1 MSDDVMSKQELL
13 QAFAGAY
20 ERVIT
25 IAAQLERQGSGSPH
39 DVWGAREALAHLAGW
54 EVMANVRIPHV
65 IAGMAPIEFEDEA
78 REQVM
83 NDAINAAFVAL
94 AGERSAAMLGE
105 TLRQAYQRT
114 LAILTPLDDRYFQ
127 PGEYVYERTHGAI
140 EHCDEHIQEHMRLMD
155 GDTQWGDQL
164 GG

>member
-13 QAFAGAY
+13 QAFTSAY
-20 ERVIT
+20 ERVIAVAT
-25 IAAQLERQGSGSPH
+25 QIERQGSGSQR

-83 NDAINAAFVAL
+83 NDAINAAFVAV
-94 AGERSAAMLGE
+94 AGERSVASLGE

-127 PGEYVYERTHGAI
+127 PGEYVYERTRGVI
-140 EHCDEHIQEHMRLMD
+140 EHCEEHIQEHMRLMD
-155 GDTQWGDQL
+155 GDTQRGE
-164 GG
+164 